1 MVLVEERV
9 ELSAHGSD
17 DQLEQY
23 ALGRLP
29 AAETPQLEEHL
40 LACHNCREKVDE
52 FEAAGI
58 AFRTVL
64 TDDLVRAI
72 VPQQTGLMEWLLA
85 AVRRPAVSMALAFVV
100 LVALVGFFSRSQPAF
115 APVATLQLTA
125 VRGNMPATAPARQ
138 FELTLADGPKEG
150 GPFRVEVVNAVGASM
165 WQGLAESGPAG
176 VRVEVKQRLGQGDYF
191 VRIYNASG
199 AVLREYGFR
208 VRN

>member
-1 MVLVEERV
+1 M

-29 AAETPQLEEHL
+29 AAEISPLEEHL
-40 LACHNCREKVDE
+40 MACDTCREKVDE
-52 FEAAGI
+52 FEAAGA
-58 AFRTVL
+58 AFRTAL
-64 TDDLVRAI
+64 TDDLVSAI
-72 VPQQTGLMEWLLA
+72 IPRQSGFMDWLLA
-85 AVRRPAVSMALAFVV
+85 AVRRPAVSMAFAFAVLIAVV
-100 LVALVGFFSRSQPAF
+100 GLFSQVRTKL
-115 APVATLQLTA
+115 APVATLRLTA
-125 VRGNMPATAPARQ
+125 VRSDMPATAPARQ

-150 GPFRVEVVNAVGASM
+150 GPFRVEIVNAEGASM

-191 VRIYNASG
+191 VRLYTTSG
-199 AVLREYGFR
+199 AVLHEYGFR